1 MFFRPSVIPD
11 SRISYANMT
20 TYLEGSEACVRYRR
34 VYIVLENKR
43 ESAEKIAARYG
54 QFTAELFA
62 GSLTDDP
69 GVVLRETLEDGSVF
83 EIDCGM
89 ATDAQ

>member
-1 MFFRPSVIPD
+1 
-11 SRISYANMT
+11 
-20 TYLEGSEACVRYRR
+20 
-34 VYIVLENKR
+34 ENKG
-43 ESAEKIAARYG
+43 EYTETIAERYG
-54 QFTAELFA
+54 QFTADLLA
-62 GSLTDDP
+62 GALTGYP